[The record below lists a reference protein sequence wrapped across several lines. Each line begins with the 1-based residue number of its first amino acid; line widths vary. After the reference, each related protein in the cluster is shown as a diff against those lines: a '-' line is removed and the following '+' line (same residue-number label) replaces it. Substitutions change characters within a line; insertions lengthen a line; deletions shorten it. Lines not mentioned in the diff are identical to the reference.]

1 MSFPLENWLLLANRR
16 HMTYT
21 RGTMSGKLNRKHNRD
36 INRKKYKSSLKES
49 SVSDSVIVMGTSV
62 QEPSQRIFHV
72 FVPVGGVMEVEVM

>member
-1 MSFPLENWLLLANRR
+1 MSFPLENWFLLANRR

-21 RGTMSGKLNRKHNRD
+21 RGTMTQTENTRKVNPHERA
-36 INRKKYKSSLKES
+36 RSVQVSSV
-49 SVSDSVIVMGTSV
+49 VSDSVIVMGTSV

>member
-1 MSFPLENWLLLANRR
+1 MSFPLENWFLLANRR

-21 RGTMSGKLNRKHNRD
+21 RGTMNGKLIRIVRKD
-36 INRKKYKSSLKES
+36 TIKIDSSMVS
-49 SVSDSVIVMGTSV
+49 GVSVVSDSVIVMGTSV